1 MNAHSRPLPLVLL
14 KYVLGVLVL
23 GGLVLACGT
32 PGESP
37 GGKAFGQGKPPTKRS
52 EEEDDSPPKNPKV
65 QRTEDEEGKTKSP
78 QARPADMPEIDLL
91 LASRQAAHPAV
102 RKMFRDLAVPHDV
115 VHYRPLTGV
124 INQGRERDQNVEPI
138 PTYIPDV
145 KDYRGALKVTPL
157 DDDGKPLKPAEP
169 NLSSVKNI
177 EPYERLVQDTVKDF
191 LSRHYESLPSVDP
204 KYLTRRAQL
213 VAAEQALDWA
223 VRFHESARQR
233 GQRKGEAWEPLE
245 KELRRYLLDVRI
257 EQLNVL
263 AEAKSLDLL
272 KQAEETWP
280 QLPGLRAFR
289 MEMAESYP
297 ILRVGVRGELPKYL
311 SPARACTDTEVRA
324 VELLFESLVKL
335 TPDEA
340 GVMRYR
346 TGLAEGRPAVVAL
359 GRRFS
364 LPRGAQWS
372 NNRDL
377 TANDVRFTVRHL
389 LGKPQP
395 QNRPGL
401 PPEPQAGVWLGLL
414 DQAVVENDPYKV
426 TLSLRQG
433 YLDPLALMT
442 FKILPDGAAV
452 DGEAFAQK
460 PVGSGPFLYEGI
472 KVDDQG
478 RQYAGFTANPNYGSR
493 PSKLGLPRIQEVRFY
508 RSTDPVKDLDGGR
521 IDLALD
527 LTAEQAVGMKKK
539 GPEVVVS
546 APPRPVPNR
555 RVYFLAV
562 NLRRP
567 ALASRELR
575 RALAHA
581 INREKL
587 LDDYFR
593 GSLDPKPHRALNGPY
608 PAHSWACSDSPT
620 RKGRGPDASLDPFD
634 FELAQTL
641 IKQPGALKGLGPMP
655 LTLKYPD
662 GDPVLDKAMA
672 DLCEQVRVGT
682 VCPALPEGI
691 KLQLAKKDLRA
702 LKVDIEETQSF
713 DLAYTYYDFPSETYS
728 LGPLLGSGANGG
740 NIFGF
745 TDPDAETVLQNL
757 RGYRHFADVQRC
769 ARELH
774 EILFRE
780 MPLIPLWQLD
790 PLLAWHR
797 TVKPVGLD
805 PLLVFGEIEEWRLEP
820 RK

>member
-263 AEAKSLDLL
+263 AEAKSFDQAFALTKRLAATYTLPEDQAQIARPLTELLKKALSNEKLTDEQIRAARQRLRQLADQFPGNKAIIPITESLREQAEALLAEARRLGKDPMTRARALDLL

-527 LTAEQAVGMKKK
+527 LTA
-539 GPEVVVS
+539 
-546 APPRPVPNR
+546 
-555 RVYFLAV
+555 
-562 NLRRP
+562 
-567 ALASRELR
+567 
-575 RALAHA
+575 
-581 INREKL
+581 
-587 LDDYFR
+587 
-593 GSLDPKPHRALNGPY
+593 
-608 PAHSWACSDSPT
+608 
-620 RKGRGPDASLDPFD
+620 
-634 FELAQTL
+634 
-641 IKQPGALKGLGPMP
+641 
-655 LTLKYPD
+655 
-662 GDPVLDKAMA
+662 
-672 DLCEQVRVGT
+672 
-682 VCPALPEGI
+682 
-691 KLQLAKKDLRA
+691 
-702 LKVDIEETQSF
+702 
-713 DLAYTYYDFPSETYS
+713 
-728 LGPLLGSGANGG
+728 
-740 NIFGF
+740 
-745 TDPDAETVLQNL
+745 
-757 RGYRHFADVQRC
+757 
-769 ARELH
+769 
-774 EILFRE
+774 
-780 MPLIPLWQLD
+780 
-790 PLLAWHR
+790 
-797 TVKPVGLD
+797 
-805 PLLVFGEIEEWRLEP
+805 
-820 RK
+820 